1 MFSSEAWLANT
12 GANFYNGV
20 AKQSLRFDDGS
31 SAYLT
36 RTPSSASNRRTFTFS
51 AWIKRGVLDANNVG
65 GSNDTPIFSAGSNG
79 QPFDVLRTMSQLTDG
94 ANILMLYANPSGA
107 TDYSE
112 ETNASIRDTSAWYH
126 IVMAVDTTQSTAGN
140 RVKFYINGTLQTAVG
155 QNYAQIPE
163 DHDFHFNNTVAQ
175 EIGRNSGNTGR
186 YFDGYM
192 AEVNFVDGT
201 QYDASYFGETKNGV
215 WIAKTPNVT
224 YGTNGYRLQFKN
236 TGTGTASA
244 STIGADT
251 SGNTNHF
258 TSAGIVASDCNMPD
272 SPENNFC
279 TMNSLD
285 KQSQVTLSEGTLKVR
300 TSTTGG
306 GYKVRG
312 TMQLSGKVYFEGLI
326 GAVGGDI
333 GSWFGIADNSDG
345 ITDFNSSR
353 RNGLYYNASDFRKA
367 VDGSFSVI
375 SSGALSAND
384 IIGLAYNFDD
394 NEFSIYRNNSAVLTN
409 ATFTNDVGFS
419 PIADLYRN
427 DSTDTGFIFNFG
439 QDSSFAGAKTAQG
452 NTDGNGI
459 GDFYYAPPSGFL
471 AICSANL
478 PEPTISPNS
487 LTQADDHFNT
497 VLYTGNATDDTAIAV
512 DFQPDWTWIKKRS
525 GAQEHVLFDS
535 SRGATKRLF
544 SNLTNAESD
553 EATSLKAFT
562 SSGFTLGTHSSVNDN
577 TETFVAWNWKANGGT
592 TTTND
597 ASSTGVGSQDSVYQ
611 ANTTSGFS
619 IVLYTG
625 TGSNDTFAH
634 GLGVAPKWIIH
645 KKRNGAQHWVHY
657 HVGIGNTRSV
667 LFNTDAQNSA
677 SAVNFNNT
685 SPTSTVFSL
694 GTDAYANASGDTYV
708 AYCFA
713 EIEGY
718 SKFGS
723 YTGNATSTPADGTFV
738 YTSFK
743 PLWLMVKRTD
753 LTGQWRIYD
762 TKRSPI
768 NYMDELL
775 SADASDAEA
784 EGSTSRV
791 DFLSNGFKFR
801 GSASGTNKDG
811 GTYIYMAF
819 GSSFKYANAR

>member
-452 NTDGNGI
+452 NKDGNGI

-478 PEPTISPNS
+478 PEPTISPNA